1 MWGRGGV
8 HTGPLTGDEGFGTL
22 RAEGFGSKGKGTGGR
37 LTPRQGEVAALV
49 ADGLTNAEIAAR
61 LAISERTVDSQLQ
74 QVYRKLGIRTRRQLK
89 ALQVSDCGP
98 SILDATSE
106 NHLPASLTGLIG
118 REEELL
124 GLFELASSCRLLT
137 LAGPGGVGKTRL
149 ALQLARTLQV
159 RLGAEPRLVE
169 LSHIAEG
176 DPLPDVLLA
185 ALRLRRETGQTVWET
200 IVHGVRQQSTLLLLD
215 SCEHVIG
222 PAAVAVDHLL
232 RSCPQL
238 QVLATSREPLAVD
251 GEQVRYVQPLQLP
264 GRNEPLQ
271 EDSLVR
277 YSALRLFRERA
288 AEAGGPTIGGP
299 ADAEVVAQICRRLD
313 GLPLAIELAAARS
326 RTMSLPALLARLD
339 GEDRYQV
346 LTSGRRTGEK
356 RHRTLR
362 ATVEWSFR
370 LLTEDEQRLF
380 SRLSVFATSFDLR
393 AAQRIGGQPPVAGG
407 GVVEI
412 LSGLVEKSFVVVR
425 PDVAGADR
433 YHMLDT
439 LRAFGRERLLAS
451 GEEQSVR
458 RWHANHY
465 AEALAEPVLSW
476 TGEALDAFR
485 DQMDDVRGALS
496 WASTT
501 GEPELVALICR
512 SLVGFWGRCGD
523 LLEAREWMDDIS
535 NRWPR
540 DDVHRGFALADCAW
554 LAQRQGDIE
563 SAREYALEYLRI
575 GRLVG
580 DPRLVADG
588 LARVG
593 DAARNGGDHGLALRC
608 LGEAAAIRRTEDGP
622 LDLDHA
628 LILMRLGSVQGRRGD
643 LDAGRRHLQEALD
656 ACASIG
662 EGSGV
667 AYCQG
672 WLGELSLIEG
682 DLRAARALLA
692 AALRGF
698 QDMSDAYMVAILL
711 DLLSWLAVREREPIR
726 ALRLA
731 GAAWS
736 MRDTIGAR
744 RPPVL
749 EAAVGPHLQAARRTL
764 WPRADSVQRQGVAA
778 GFQPAIAYA
787 LREAELPTSVVPRV
801 PPALAALTPRER
813 QVYPLIAEGLTD
825 PQIAMRLHVSVR
837 TAEHHVQQVRTKLGC
852 ATRAQVAGWAAR
864 HRLDL
869 TST

>member
-1 MWGRGGV
+1 M
-8 HTGPLTGDEGFGTL
+8 
-22 RAEGFGSKGKGTGGR
+22 
-37 LTPRQGEVAALV
+37 AALV
-49 ADGLTNAEIAAR
+49 ADGLTNADIATR

-74 QVYRKLGIRTRRQLK
+74 HVYRKLGISTRRQLK
-89 ALQVSDCGP
+89 ALQVSDRGP
-98 SILDATSE
+98 SIRNGTPESP
-106 NHLPASLTGLIG
+106 LPASLTGLIG

-124 GLFELASSCRLLT
+124 RLFELASSCRLLT

-149 ALQLARTLQV
+149 ALQLARALQV

-176 DPLPDVLLA
+176 GLLPDVLLT
-185 ALRLRRETGQTVWET
+185 ALRLRREPGQPVWET
-200 IVHGVRQQSTLLLLD
+200 IVHRLRQRATLLLLD

-232 RSCPQL
+232 RNCPQV
-238 QVLATSREPLAVD
+238 QVLATSREPLAVE
-251 GEQVRYVQPLQLP
+251 GEHVRQVQPLRLP
-264 GRNEPLQ
+264 GRREPLR
-271 EDSLVR
+271 DDALVR
-277 YSALRLFRERA
+277 YSALRLFCERV

-299 ADAEVVAQICRRLD
+299 ADGEIVARICKRLD
-313 GLPLAIELAAARS
+313 GLPLAIELAAART

-346 LTSGRRTGEK
+346 LTSGKRTGEK

-362 ATVEWSFR
+362 TTVEWSFR
-370 LLTEDEQRLF
+370 LLTEDERRLF

-393 AAQRIGGQPPVAGG
+393 AAQRIGDQPPAAGG
-407 GVVEI
+407 RVVEL
-412 LSGLVEKSFVVVR
+412 LSGLVEKSLVVVLR
-425 PDVAGADR
+425 DVAGADR

-451 GEEQSVR
+451 GEEQTVR
-458 RWHANHY
+458 RWHASYY

-496 WASTT
+496 WACTT
-501 GEPELVALICR
+501 GEPELVVLICR

-523 LLEAREWMDDIS
+523 LLEARRWMDDIS
-535 NRWPR
+535 TRWSR

-563 SAREYALEYLRI
+563 AAGEYALEYLRI
-575 GRLVG
+575 GRLAG

-593 DAARNGGDHGLALRC
+593 DAARNGGDHDLALRF
-608 LGEAAAIRRTEDGP
+608 LGEAAAILKTEDAP

-628 LILMRLGSVQGRRGD
+628 LVLMRFGNVQGRRGD

-656 ACASIG
+656 VCASIG

-672 WLGELSLIEG
+672 WLGELALIEG
-682 DLRAARALLA
+682 DLRAARTLLA
-692 AALRGF
+692 AALRVF

-749 EAAVGPHLQAARRTL
+749 EASVESHLQSARRTL
-764 WPRADSVQRQGVAA
+764 GPRAGSAQQQGAAA
-778 GFQPAIAYA
+778 GFRPAIAYA
-787 LREAELPTSVVPRV
+787 LREVDLPTGDPPRV
-801 PPALAALTPRER
+801 PAALAALTARER
-813 QVYPLIAEGLTD
+813 QVFPLIAQGLTD
-825 PQIAMRLHVSVR
+825 RQIATRLQVSLR
-837 TAEHHVQQVRTKLGC
+837 TAEHHVQQVRVKLGC
-852 ATRAQVAGWAAR
+852 TTRAQVAGWAAR
-864 HRLDL
+864 HHLDL